1 MPVYWQGTF
10 AQYIGRL
17 RPMQEGKR
25 EVRVYDYSE
34 NHAAM
39 LEKMYHKRLKGYA
52 SIGHSVSADQ
62 RDSALDSDMTCDQLK
77 FQERFLQDI
86 TQAKH
91 YVTIVSPYATGR
103 RVKWIEA
110 ALWRGRFKKQRKD
123 R

>member
-1 MPVYWQGTF
+1 
-10 AQYIGRL
+10 
-17 RPMQEGKR
+17 MQEENR
-25 EVRVYDYSE
+25 DVRVYDYSE

-62 RDSALDSDMTCDQLK
+62 RDAPLGSDMIYDKFT

-86 TQAKH
+86 TQAKQ
-91 YVTIVSPYATGR
+91 YVTIVSPCVTGR

-110 ALWRGRFKKQRKD
+110 ALRRGRFKKQRKD